1 MREAKG
7 MDKKTELSVK
17 YQNKLNLVNLKQF
30 NSKEMDLFFALCARM
45 KNKGLGKISFT
56 FDELKDLSEY
66 KFTGSQRFVKDLD
79 SLYSKML
86 QLTYREELDELGSF
100 SRFVLFNGFTVDVSN
115 KIVEVSVNPKLEGLL
130 NNLTTEF
137 TRFELSAFTSIRSTY
152 SKTLFR
158 LLMQYRS
165 SGYLVIGIDDF
176 RERLDIPESYQMFN
190 IDQRI
195 LKPALNE
202 LSLYFNDLKIK
213 KIKAKKGNKIAKL
226 EFTFSGL
233 KTDTPKI
240 PMHDWT
246 K

>member
-1 MREAKG
+1 VREAKG

-17 YQNKLNLVNLKQF
+17 YQNKLNLVSLKQF

-45 KNKGLGKISFT
+45 KDKGLGKICFT

-66 KFTGSQRFVKDLD
+66 RFTGSQRFVKDLD
-79 SLYSKML
+79 NLYSKML

-100 SRFVLFNGFTVDVSN
+100 SRFVLFNGFTVDVTN

-165 SGYLVIGIDDF
+165 SGYLVIGIEDF

-195 LKPALNE
+195 LKPALKE
-202 LSLYFNDLKIK
+202 LSAYFNDLKIA

>member
-17 YQNKLNLVNLKQF
+17 YQNKLNLVSLKQF
-30 NSKEMDLFFALCARM
+30 NSKEMDLFFAICARM
-45 KNKGLGKISFT
+45 KDKGLGKICFT

-66 KFTGSQRFVKDLD
+66 RFTGSQRFVKDLD
-79 SLYSKML
+79 NLYSKML

-100 SRFVLFNGFTVDVSN
+100 SRFVLFNGFTVDVTN

-165 SGYLVIGIDDF
+165 SGYLVIGIEDF

-195 LKPALNE
+195 LKPALKE
-202 LSLYFNDLKIK
+202 LSAYFNDLKIA